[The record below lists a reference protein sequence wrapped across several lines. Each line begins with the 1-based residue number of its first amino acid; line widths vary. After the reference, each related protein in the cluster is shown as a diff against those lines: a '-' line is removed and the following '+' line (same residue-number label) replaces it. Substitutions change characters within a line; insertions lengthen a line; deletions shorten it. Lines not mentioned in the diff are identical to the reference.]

1 MASRIAKTET
11 GIGRKAK
18 IWNDN
23 GHFAV
28 QLHSTVVYDETAE
41 SITLNNGGWI
51 TPTTV
56 RYMNQALAHRGFQEG
71 AVIRKGEMFLM
82 SGTGDLMPFENN
94 RIVIQKYVKCCEK
107 AGRPHTHDGTE
118 VA

>member
-1 MASRIAKTET
+1 MPSRIAKTKT
-11 GIGRKAK
+11 GIGSQAK

-28 QLHSTVVYDETAE
+28 QLHSTVVYDETADT
-41 SITLNNGGWI
+41 IILDNGGWI

-56 RYMNQALAHRGFQEG
+56 RYMNQALDYREVMARVQ
-71 AVIRKGEMFLM
+71 IKDGEMLCN
-82 SGTGDLMPFENN
+82 GQPFENG
-94 RIVIQKYVKCCEK
+94 RFIMTK
-107 AGRPHTHDGTE
+107 AEANQE

>member
-1 MASRIAKTET
+1 MPSTIAKTKT
-11 GIGRKAK
+11 GIGRQAK

-28 QLHSTVVYDETAE
+28 QLHSTVVYDEADGK
-41 SITLNNGGWI
+41 ITFNNGGWV

-56 RYMNQALAHRGFQEG
+56 RYMNQAFNYRHPEMKNN
-71 AVIRKGEMFLM
+71 KGICIHKGQMQFVEWL
-82 SGTGDLMPFENN
+82 GVGKALYTPFVEDKLT
-94 RIVIQKYVKCCEK
+94 I
-107 AGRPHTHDGTE
+107 E